1 MFDLFRSILVGPGFV
16 RSVIER
22 GRGPSLLRGVVA
34 VRPYSAP
41 CGTFGRHVRLWRL
54 LVPFRSLKGH
64 TTVRPQAPVVR
75 DSEYGSAAW
84 SPRSSEAAASFSN
97 VCIREQT
104 RIYNGGC
111 EAKKKMVK
119 YQMSAELPT
128 KHQYIG
134 VAPSG
139 NLDE

>member
-1 MFDLFRSILVGPGFV
+1 MIDRFRSILVGPGFV
-16 RSVIER
+16 RCVIER

-75 DSEYGSAAW
+75 DSENGVAAW
-84 SPRSSEAAASFSN
+84 SPRSHEAAAPFSN
-97 VCIREQT
+97 VCIREQ
-104 RIYNGGC
+104 RRAHNGGC
-111 EAKKKMVK
+111 AVKENVVK

-128 KHQYIG
+128 KHQHLG
-134 VAPSG
+134 VAPLG